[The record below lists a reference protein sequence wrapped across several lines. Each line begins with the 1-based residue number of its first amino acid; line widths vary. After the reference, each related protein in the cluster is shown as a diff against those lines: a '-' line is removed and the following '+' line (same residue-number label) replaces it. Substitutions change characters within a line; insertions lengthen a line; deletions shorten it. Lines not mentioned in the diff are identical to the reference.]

1 MHCHVRNVLLRS
13 FILVIYQS
21 GFAFG
26 SITICILVVLMHVFG
41 DRPFVD
47 HYSWSPPLTQEINRP
62 VCNAATKALS
72 ICLPAL
78 KIFQCHVSDMYVT
91 VNGIRWWDSD

>member
-1 MHCHVRNVLLRS
+1 M
-13 FILVIYQS
+13 
-21 GFAFG
+21 
-26 SITICILVVLMHVFG
+26 VVLMHVFG

-78 KIFQCHVSDMYVT
+78 KIFQFHVNYMYVT
-91 VNGIRWWDSD
+91 VNCITLLLGAIVLIGMKYEL